1 MPRPVRAVTR
11 RTCRVGCET
20 MALLPLA
27 LLAGPICGSWAPPR
41 NPFGIGAYFPPGG
54 GQIPVA
60 AELVGRGGW
69 VLILIP
75 CGNVTDET
83 PLPVKWQTFDP
94 NAQIEDAYARGL
106 NVVVRLEPQYS
117 AMRPFS
123 QCWNGPN
130 GPASGPGGV
139 VGNGTCPWVL
149 PDGSEGCHQ
158 NTDCHL
164 RRLADPESNFRSYK
178 AVAASYARVA
188 AALPLPP
195 DGKSELYGE
204 CATADESRDRPRR
217 SCVYTNAAFLLFPDS
232 FATRGT

>member
-1 MPRPVRAVTR
+1 MMLPML
-11 RTCRVGCET
+11 G
-20 MALLPLA
+20 LLLA
-27 LLAGPICGSWAPPR
+27 LLVGPSCGSPAAR

-54 GQIPVA
+54 GQIPIA

-83 PLPVKWQTFDP
+83 PLPVKWGTFDP
-94 NAQIEDAYARGL
+94 SAQIKDAYARGL

-123 QCWNGPN
+123 PCWNGPQ
-130 GPASGPGGV
+130 GATSGPGGV

-149 PDGSEGCHQ
+149 PDGSAGCHE

-164 RRLADPESNFRSYK
+164 RRLADPGSGYKSYK
-178 AVAASYARVA
+178 AVAESYARVA
-188 AALPLPP
+188 TSLPLPP

-204 CATADESRDRPRR
+204 
-217 SCVYTNAAFLLFPDS
+217 
-232 FATRGT
+232 

>member
-1 MPRPVRAVTR
+1 
-11 RTCRVGCET
+11 